1 MAKMSLSPE
10 ATLERSLARMVQR
23 LREAAEDNLLGVA
36 TYGAPAK
43 SRHAPGT
50 GVAEVNILVV
60 VANATLQALL
70 PLAPVLTSAQR
81 QSQVSSFV
89 ATPAE
94 LRVDAQLFP
103 ARLLEIRL
111 THRLLYGD
119 VHLDRLEIEPRGL
132 RFAALQELENL
143 EIRLR
148 HRILDR
154 GTDPDLL
161 WAGIV
166 QSLPRLVAILETVL
180 HAQAGERRERP
191 ATRSDLVRQAAETLA
206 IEPSRLEPINVLRQ
220 LGSRPTDEVVR
231 EELGSYLA
239 LLADLVRHLGRLA
252 AADGM
257 PPEVS
262 GSVWE

>member
-1 MAKMSLSPE
+1 MAKMSLPPE
-10 ATLERSLARMVQR
+10 AALERMLARLVQR

-36 TYGAPAK
+36 VYGAPK
-43 SRHAPGT
+43 SRQAAGPGA
-50 GVAEVNILVV
+50 AEVNILVV

-94 LRVDAQLFP
+94 LRVDAHLFP

-111 THRLLYGD
+111 THRVLHGD
-119 VHLDRLEIEPRGL
+119 VHLDRLEIAPRGL
-132 RFAALQELENL
+132 RFAALQELKNL

-166 QSLPRLVAILETVL
+166 TSLPRLQAILETVL
-180 HAQAGERRERP
+180 HARGYERP
-191 ATRSDLVRQAAETLA
+191 ATRADVLRLA
-206 IEPSRLEPINVLRQ
+206 GEALEIEPSRLEPINALRQ
-220 LGSRPTDEVVR
+220 LTSRPTDEAVR
-231 EELGSYLA
+231 EELGAYLA
-239 LLADLVRHLGRLA
+239 LLADLVRHLGRDA
-252 AADGM
+252 AKDGM

-262 GSVWE
+262 AAVWE

>member
-1 MAKMSLSPE
+1 MAKTTLPPE
-10 ATLERSLARMVQR
+10 AALERTLTRLVQR

-36 TYGAPAK
+36 LYGAPK
-43 SRHAPGT
+43 SRHAAGPGA
-50 GVAEVNILVV
+50 AEVNILVV

-81 QSQVSSFV
+81 QSQVSSLV

-94 LRVDAQLFP
+94 LRVDAHLFP
-103 ARLLEIRL
+103 ARLLELRL
-111 THRLLYGD
+111 THRVLYGD
-119 VHLDRLEIEPRGL
+119 VHLERLEIAPRGL
-132 RFAALQELENL
+132 RFAALQELKNL

-166 QSLPRLVAILETVL
+166 QSLPRLFAILETVL
-180 HAQAGERRERP
+180 HGRGGERP
-191 ATRSDLVRQAAETLA
+191 ATRADVPRLAAEALG
-206 IEPSRLEPINVLRQ
+206 IEPLRLEPINALRQ
-220 LGSRPTDEVVR
+220 LTSRPTDETVR
-231 EELGSYLA
+231 EELGAYLE
-239 LLADLVRHLGRLA
+239 LLADLVRHLGREA
-252 AADGM
+252 AKDGM

-262 GSVWE
+262 AAVWE